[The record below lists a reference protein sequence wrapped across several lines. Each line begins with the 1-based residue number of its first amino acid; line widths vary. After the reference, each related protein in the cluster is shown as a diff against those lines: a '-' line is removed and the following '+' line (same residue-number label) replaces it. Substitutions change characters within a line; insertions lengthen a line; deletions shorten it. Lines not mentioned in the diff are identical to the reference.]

1 MVGVSNLR
9 MKIFFC
15 VVPGGS
21 TRKAKLWK
29 NIRRLTVC
37 CWRWIPI
44 YDIWNPCVGRTINQR
59 VTMAR
64 QAMQAAVVKWTV
76 LEVGRGQNRR
86 NRLGSILEV
95 PCIPSHDVWCSIVFS
110 SVYIFLHGK
119 EYTHIYT
126 RYTKGVPLCIYAF
139 CFDAFIFPHKTRL
152 TKHRYI
158 THCRWSTNEG
168 WRRMWQMDD
177 DCLDAGNCMS
187 VMQTPVSAVEIWIP
201 LKFESY
207 RSCSRCGC
215 FSLSNDEE
223 QSFGFWCIFM

>member
-1 MVGVSNLR
+1 MDSH
-9 MKIFFC
+9 
-15 VVPGGS
+15 
-21 TRKAKLWK
+21 
-29 NIRRLTVC
+29 
-37 CWRWIPI
+37 
-44 YDIWNPCVGRTINQR
+44 IWNPCVGRTINQR

-126 RYTKGVPLCIYAF
+126 RIYTVYKGRPFMYAF

-158 THCRWSTNEG
+158 ITADDPLTKDGDECGRWMMTVWMQGIACR
-168 WRRMWQMDD
+168 
-177 DCLDAGNCMS
+177 
-187 VMQTPVSAVEIWIP
+187 
-201 LKFESY
+201 
-207 RSCSRCGC
+207 
-215 FSLSNDEE
+215 
-223 QSFGFWCIFM
+223 